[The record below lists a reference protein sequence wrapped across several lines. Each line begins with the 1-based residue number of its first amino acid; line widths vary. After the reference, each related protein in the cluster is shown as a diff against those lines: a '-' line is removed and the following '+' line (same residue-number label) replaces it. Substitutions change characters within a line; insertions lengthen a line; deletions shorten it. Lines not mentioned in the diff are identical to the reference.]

1 MTSSFVTIT
10 LNPAIDHTIFLD
22 QLVAGKVNL
31 AQRSQLHPGGKGINV
46 AACLADAGMQ
56 TCALGL
62 LGAANCRLFTDL
74 FDLRQIHDDCT
85 RLPGQTRTNLKI
97 VEPSGLTT
105 DINLAGLPAD
115 PSHLNAVSTCL
126 RKHASAN
133 TVVVLAGSLPPGLD
147 ADSWA
152 RLLDQAHSQGA
163 RVIIDTS
170 GPALHAAV
178 QSQRTVLPFAIKP
191 NRHELETLLGYP
203 LSDRASIHSAAQNL
217 VQRGIFLVVVSM
229 GTEGAL
235 FVTEEQT
242 LIARPTRFARG
253 SSVGAGDAMVAGL
266 ASTAMQPRFD
276 LEYCARQATGFSLSF
291 LESGD
296 QRRISPEQIDTL
308 AREAVTIEP
317 LAPPSA
323 VSLL

>member
-1 MTSSFVTIT
+1 MASSFVTIT
-10 LNPAIDHTIFLD
+10 LNPAIDQTIFLD

-31 AQRSQLHPGGKGINV
+31 AQRALLHPGGKGVNV
-46 AACLADAGMQ
+46 AACLADGGLQ

-62 LGAANCRLFTDL
+62 LGEANSAVFSDL
-74 FDLRQIHDDCT
+74 FHQRAIHDDCT
-85 RLPGQTRTNLKI
+85 RVAGQTRINLKI

-105 DINLAGLPAD
+105 DINLAGLPAI
-115 PSHLNAVSTCL
+115 PSQLDAVCACL
-126 RKHASAN
+126 RQHANTN
-133 TVVVLAGSLPPGLD
+133 TVVVLAGSLPPGLN

-152 RLLDQAHSQGA
+152 RLLDQAHGQGA

-170 GPALHAAV
+170 GPALHAVV
-178 QSQRTVLPFAIKP
+178 QSQRTILPFAIKP

-203 LSDRASIHSAAQNL
+203 LTDRASIHAAAQDL
-217 VQRGIFLVVVSM
+217 VHRGIHLVVVSM

-235 FVTEEQT
+235 FVTEERT

-266 ASTAMQPRFD
+266 ASTVKQPVFD
-276 LEYCARQATGFSLSF
+276 LEYCARQATAFSLSF

-296 QRRISPEQIDTL
+296 QRRILPGQINTL
-308 AREAVTIEP
+308 AQEAVTIEH

-323 VSLL
+323 VSLH